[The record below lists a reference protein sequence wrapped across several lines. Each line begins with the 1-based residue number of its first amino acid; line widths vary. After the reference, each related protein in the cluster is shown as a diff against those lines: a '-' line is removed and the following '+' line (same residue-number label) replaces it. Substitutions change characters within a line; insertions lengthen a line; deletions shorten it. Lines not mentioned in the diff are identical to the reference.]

1 MNCTE
6 TILNG
11 FSQMHAAPH
20 IMASAK
26 WIQATGLHT
35 CSKSE
40 NMTLNIPQL
49 STALQFRPQAGFALA
64 SAFDSA

>member
-1 MNCTE
+1 
-6 TILNG
+6 
-11 FSQMHAAPH
+11 MHAAPH